1 MIMTVRGKNALEE
14 YFEEF
19 LAMFFPAAHAEIDWS
34 RPVEFLDKELQQV
47 ALEAETGRRY
57 ADKLAKVWKKSGAPG
72 WVLAHVEVQGQ
83 PEDIF
88 DRRVY
93 TYNHRLFDRDN
104 LLVASFAVLTD
115 DNDAWR
121 PGKFSY
127 ELWGCEINFKF
138 PTVKLADYRGR
149 WAELEMSDNPFAV
162 VVMAHLKTRETQHD
176 PEYRQFWKFR
186 LIRHLYD
193 RNYTRQAILNLFRF
207 IDWMM
212 RLPDDLEREWVAQ
225 VAQME
230 AERHMQY
237 VSSVER
243 FAMQKGEDKGR
254 QEGRDEGRR
263 EEAFRLLLRL
273 VTHRFGDVPESVQTR
288 LRTLTLEQT
297 EVLVDKAL
305 ISQSLPEFIAQL
317 PPVPE
322 ETSDKVTR

>member
-1 MIMTVRGKNALEE
+1 MAL
-14 YFEEF
+14 
-19 LAMFFPAAHAEIDWS
+19 FFPTAHADIDWS
-34 RPVEFLDKELQQV
+34 RPVAFLDKELQQV

-57 ADKLAKVWKKSGAPG
+57 ADKLAKVWKKNGEPG

-83 PEDIF
+83 PEEHF

-115 DNDAWR
+115 DNDLWR

-127 ELWGCEINFKF
+127 ELWGCKVTFEY
-138 PTVKLADYRGR
+138 PVVKLADYQDR
-149 WAELEMSDNPFAV
+149 WAELESSDNPFDV

-176 PEYRQFWKFR
+176 PNHRHFWKYY

-193 RNYTRQAILNLFRF
+193 RGYQRQDILNLFRF

-212 RLPDDLEREWVAQ
+212 RLPDDLEQQWIAQ
-225 VAQME
+225 VAQLE

-237 VSSVER
+237 VTSVER

-254 QEGRDEGRR
+254 QEG
-263 EEAFRLLLRL
+263 AVLLLLRL
-273 VTHRFGDVPESVQTR
+273 LTYRFGAVPEPLQTR
-288 LRTLTLEQT
+288 LQTLTVEQAEALV
-297 EVLVDKAL
+297 EVAL
-305 ISQSLPEFIAQL
+305 TSQSLAEFAAQA
-317 PPVPE
+317 PAATG
-322 ETSDKVTR
+322 ETATND

>member
-1 MIMTVRGKNALEE
+1 MSTPHDDYDSPWKNALEQ

-19 LAMFFPAAHAEIDWS
+19 IQLFFPNAHADIDWS
-34 RPVEFLDKELQQV
+34 RPIAFLDSELQQV
-47 ALEAETGRRY
+47 ALDAETGRRY
-57 ADKLAKVWKKSGAPG
+57 ADKLAKVWKKSGELG

-83 PEDIF
+83 PETHF

-115 DNDAWR
+115 NNDAWR

-127 ELWGCEINFKF
+127 ELWGCKVNFEF
-138 PTVKLADYRGR
+138 PTVKLADYRDR
-149 WAELEMSDNPFAV
+149 WAELEASNNPFAV

-176 PEYRQFWKFR
+176 PEHRQFWKFR

-193 RNYTRQAILNLFRF
+193 RGYARQDILNLFRF

-212 RLPDDLEREWVAQ
+212 RLPDDLEQEFVEQ
-225 VAQME
+225 VEQME

-237 VSSVER
+237 VSSAER

-254 QEGRDEGRR
+254 QEGRQEG
-263 EEAFRLLLRL
+263 AVHLLLHL
-273 VTHRFGDVPESVQTR
+273 LTHRFGEVSEAIQKR
-288 LRTLTLEQT
+288 LQLLSIEQT
-297 EVLVDKAL
+297 EAFLDVAL
-305 ISQSLPEFIAQL
+305 ASHSLTEFAEQL
-317 PPVPE
+317 P
-322 ETSDKVTR
+322 TTASAVTNRD